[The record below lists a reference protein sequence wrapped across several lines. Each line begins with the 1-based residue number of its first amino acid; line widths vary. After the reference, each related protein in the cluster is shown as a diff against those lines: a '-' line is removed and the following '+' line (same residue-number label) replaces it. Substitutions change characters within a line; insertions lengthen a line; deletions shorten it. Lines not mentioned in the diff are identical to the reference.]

1 MSFSRPYILAAE
13 ENLAM
18 RSIAEFWVAALVREN
33 PAALGRGPRCGRRV
47 PESCVQKDLGWKVC
61 SRASTY
67 WPCHV
72 TMYCDT

>member
-47 PESCVQKDLGWKVC
+47 PESCVQKDLG
-61 SRASTY
+61 
-67 WPCHV
+67 
-72 TMYCDT
+72 